1 MSDDNVPVGGSF
13 TENLKMIL
21 TVVTVCIASAAL
33 LGFVYSR
40 TKEPIARSRQQELV
54 RALGY
59 ILPEHDNQPAETQR
73 SLPSQGFKCRR
84 YAYTG
89 TQDGRTTGR
98 ALQTCTT
105 QGFGPIINL
114 LVGVSE
120 EGAVTGVYILSH
132 QETPGLGAKIT
143 EEQQRFPE
151 WRRECKTGGCP
162 GNRPFLKQF
171 ANRRADTFTF
181 RVKRDGGDVAAITA
195 STISSRAVSQAVLQ
209 AVEVLSEFDRN
220 GGGR

>member
-21 TVVTVCIASAAL
+21 TVVAVCIVSAAL

-40 TKEPIARSRQQELV
+40 TKDPIARSRQQELV

-59 ILPEHDNQPAETQR
+59 ILPEHDNRPVETKKEL
-73 SLPSQGFKCRR
+73 SSEGFKCRR

-89 TQDGRTTGR
+89 TQNGRVTGR

-105 QGFGPIINL
+105 GGFGPIINL
-114 LVGVSE
+114 LVGADTH
-120 EGAVTGVYILSH
+120 GGVTGVYILSH

-143 EEQQRFPE
+143 EEQERFPQ
-151 WRRECKTGGCP
+151 WRRECAPGGCP
-162 GNRPFLKQF
+162 GNRPFLRQF
-171 ANRRADTFTF
+171 ANRRADAFSF
-181 RVKRDGGDVAAITA
+181 RVERDGGDVAAITA
-195 STISSRAVSQAVLQ
+195 STISSRAVSQAVLE
-209 AVEVLSEFDRN
+209 AVEVLAEFDRE